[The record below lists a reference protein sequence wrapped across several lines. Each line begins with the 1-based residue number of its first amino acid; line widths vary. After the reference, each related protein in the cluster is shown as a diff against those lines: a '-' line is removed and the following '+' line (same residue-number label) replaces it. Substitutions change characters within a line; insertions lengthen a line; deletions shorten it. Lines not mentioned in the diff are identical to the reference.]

1 MFFSHL
7 RGKGKKFVQ
16 PLGLHEGSGSTPS
29 PHSDCGNANRA
40 VASRITDPPDRCR
53 KRKTG
58 GGTGIPTTGKFHSVA
73 AISLIYASGESR
85 ARANRAGGAK

>member
-7 RGKGKKFVQ
+7 WGKGKTFAQ
-16 PLGLHEGSGSTPS
+16 PFCLHEGSGSP
-29 PHSDCGNANRA
+29 PPLHSDCANRDRA
-40 VASRITDPPDRCR
+40 VASRITDPPDR

-73 AISLIYASGESR
+73 AISLTYASGESR
-85 ARANRAGGAK
+85 ARANLAGGAK